1 MPIPVLIKK
10 NYPALSAL
18 CEQYCVAK
26 LYIFGSILTE
36 RFRPDS
42 DLDFLV
48 TFGEV
53 ELEEY
58 ADNYFDLRDALSTL
72 FQRKIDLLE
81 SQTLQNPHLKQIVNN
96 SKVLVY
102 ARGQSTQMAA

>member
-1 MPIPVLIKK
+1 MESPILIQK
-10 NYPALSAL
+10 NYPTLTAL
-18 CEQYCVAK
+18 CERHQVTT
-26 LYIFGSILTE
+26 LYVFGSVLNE

-48 TFGEV
+48 TFGAV
-53 ELEEY
+53 EPEAY
-58 ADNYFDLRDALSTL
+58 ADNYFDLRDALSPL

-81 SQTLQNPHLKQIVNN
+81 SQTLQNPHLKHIVEN

-102 ARGQSTQMAA
+102 ARGQSAQMAA